1 MKDSSLFKNIKT
13 LVFDV
18 DGVFTDTRIMISEKG
33 EFLRT
38 MNTRDGY
45 AIKLAKRA
53 GIKMAV
59 ITGGTSIGVQNRLKD
74 LGIDHIYSGV
84 LDKKPVLEKIVSEQG
99 WSLDNLLYIGDDL
112 PDIPCI
118 MMAGIGACPA
128 DAVPEVK
135 AVSDY
140 ISTKKGGDFCVRDLI
155 EQILKHQDKWPFQSK
170 E

>member
-1 MKDSSLFKNIKT
+1 MKDSNLFANIKT

-59 ITGGTSIGVQNRLKD
+59 ITGGTSTGVEKRLKD
-74 LGIDHIYSGV
+74 LGIDFIYSGV
-84 LDKKPVLEKIVSEQG
+84 MDKKPVLEKIVSEQG
-99 WSLDNLLYIGDDL
+99 WDLETLLYIGDDL

-140 ISTKKGGDFCVRDLI
+140 VSPKNGGDFCVRDLI
-155 EQILKHQDKWPFQSK
+155 EQILEHQDKWPF
-170 E
+170 